1 MEESESA
8 PLLSRKE
15 LRKRKLMEYLAAKGK
30 LKPPIVPQSLPWDS
44 RNQTSAK
51 TSLKVAM
58 GKENKAPPD
67 RVRWHNSKDKSL
79 VPQRSQDPPKRRGL
93 GVSDKV
99 NVTNGKQTAI
109 CSSSSSVSAQ
119 TKVYQNPLLRK
130 TYTVLSSK
138 SSFTPAATQKNQ
150 PNTGSRNLSKVQLNG
165 RCTDAAK
172 SEPKSSITSSR
183 ATLCPLEMVSS
194 RISTGPLVKTKT
206 GLVPAVIQPRN
217 PKSNASHPP
226 GSKRQTFTSSAVAK
240 NPKGKGQS
248 SRMSSASASQRPAL
262 VNPTN
267 SRAGSKAG
275 AQNKAKPKPLPVTQ
289 TQPTGRS
296 QLWTGLR
303 SAGPSKCK
311 TVKPEQSVLTVKT
324 AGQPAHTSKAQV
336 KKNTQSVKAD
346 APTSSRPSIKRSS
359 TAVKTD
365 ERVWSKDGRET
376 KTNRDTQIIQKTS
389 RNIPSVHAPTKCTA
403 AARGYRTAPQPS
415 RSISLLGRAA
425 ATKTPKVTVKTAPQ
439 TEVKKLTAAQ
449 EERMRK
455 LQEWRESKGIS
466 YKRPPMPVKA
476 PAPRTVSVPQPFWAS
491 MELEDEAHSVVC
503 AVDRSLDDCIKLL
516 AEGCPADRVEDVLSR
531 LPAVTQKFAKYW
543 ICRARLMEQEGNL
556 DVLPMFEEAVRVVLE
571 PVDELRTVVFDILKK
586 KDEIQENE
594 KRDDG
599 SPTTEASPDCGN
611 DPLMT
616 PRPVRVLITG
626 ERGGSS
632 VVKYKITATPGGP
645 ASQQKEAVRVKGQEV
660 RFFTPVRRSVRIE
673 RSCFRYPPS
682 LQDHDV
688 CVNSYSDLIS
698 EEGGET
704 SEEEPSCSG
713 SNTPMYI
720 YRQNEALE
728 DKVSVK
734 LVLNDSF

>member
-1 MEESESA
+1 
-8 PLLSRKE
+8 
-15 LRKRKLMEYLAAKGK
+15 
-30 LKPPIVPQSLPWDS
+30 
-44 RNQTSAK
+44 
-51 TSLKVAM
+51 M

-67 RVRWHNSKDKSL
+67 RMRWHDSKDKTL
-79 VPQRSQDPPKRRGL
+79 VPQRSQDPPKRRAL
-93 GVSDKV
+93 VVSDKV

-119 TKVYQNPLLRK
+119 IKVYQNPLLRK

-165 RCTDAAK
+165 CCTHAAK

-217 PKSNASHPP
+217 PKSNTSHPP
-226 GSKRQTFTSSAVAK
+226 GSKRQTFTSSTAK
-240 NPKGKGQS
+240 NPKSKGQS

-262 VNPTN
+262 VIPTN
-267 SRAGSKAG
+267 SRVGSKAE
-275 AQNKAKPKPLPVTQ
+275 AQNKPKPKPLPVTQ

-303 SAGPSKCK
+303 SAEPSKCK
-311 TVKPEQSVLTVKT
+311 TVKPEQSVLTSKR
-324 AGQPAHTSKAQV
+324 AGQSAHTSKTQV

-346 APTSSRPSIKRSS
+346 APASSRPSVKRSS

-376 KTNRDTQIIQKTS
+376 KTNRETQNIQKTS
-389 RNIPSVHAPTKCTA
+389 RNIPSVHVATKCTA

-439 TEVKKLTAAQ
+439 TEIKKLTAAQ

-476 PAPRTVSVPQPFWAS
+476 PATRTVSVPQPFWAS
-491 MELEDEAHSVVC
+491 MEKMEENLTY
-503 AVDRSLDDCIKLL
+503 SLASMSGPCGQ
-516 AEGCPADRVEDVLSR
+516 GCPADRVEDVLSR
-531 LPAVTQKFAKYW
+531 LPVVAQKFAKYW

-586 KDEIQENE
+586 KDEIQGNGVSMDTTAGLVAYIKRIMCE
-594 KRDDG
+594 KT
-599 SPTTEASPDCGN
+599 SHPD
-611 DPLMT
+611 
-616 PRPVRVLITG
+616 
-626 ERGGSS
+626 SS
-632 VVKYKITATPGGP
+632 QQHEKITEKIYNISKLYHLGL
-645 ASQQKEAVRVKGQEV
+645 SIQQKEPVRVKGQEV

-688 CVNSYSDLIS
+688 CVNS
-698 EEGGET
+698 
-704 SEEEPSCSG
+704 
-713 SNTPMYI
+713 NTPMYI

-728 DKVSVK
+728 DK
-734 LVLNDSF
+734 SFPITLGS

>member
-15 LRKRKLMEYLAAKGK
+15 LRKQKLMEYLAAKGK
-30 LKPPIVPQSLPWDS
+30 PKPPNVLQSLPRDS
-44 RNQTSAK
+44 HNQMSAK

-67 RVRWHNSKDKSL
+67 SMRWHDSKDKTL
-79 VPQRSQDPPKRRGL
+79 VPQRSQDPPKRRAL

-150 PNTGSRNLSKVQLNG
+150 PHTGSRNLSKVQLNG
-165 RCTDAAK
+165 CCTHAAK

-217 PKSNASHPP
+217 PKSNTSHPP
-226 GSKRQTFTSSAVAK
+226 GSKRQTFTSSTAK

-262 VNPTN
+262 VIPTN
-267 SRAGSKAG
+267 SRAGSKAE
-275 AQNKAKPKPLPVTQ
+275 AQNKPKPKPLPVTQ

-311 TVKPEQSVLTVKT
+311 TVKPEQSVLTSKR
-324 AGQPAHTSKAQV
+324 AGQSAHTSKTQV

-346 APTSSRPSIKRSS
+346 APASSRPSVKRSS

-376 KTNRDTQIIQKTS
+376 KTNRETQNVQKTS
-389 RNIPSVHAPTKCTA
+389 RNIPSVHVATKCTA

-476 PAPRTVSVPQPFWAS
+476 PATRTVSVPQPFWAS

-503 AVDRSLDDCIKLL
+503 AVDRSLEDCIKLL

-599 SPTTEASPDCGN
+599 SPTTEASPDRGN

-616 PRPVRVLITG
+616 PKPVRVLITG

-645 ASQQKEAVRVKGQEV
+645 ASQQKEPVRVKGQEV

-698 EEGGET
+698 EEGRET
-704 SEEEPSCSG
+704 SEEESSCSG

>member
-1 MEESESA
+1 MEASELA

-15 LRKRKLMEYLAAKGK
+15 LRKQKLMEYLAAKGK
-30 LKPPIVPQSLPWDS
+30 LKPPNVPQSIHGGS
-44 RNQTSAK
+44 HNQTAVK

-67 RVRWHNSKDKSL
+67 RIRWHDSKDKTL
-79 VPQRSQDPPKRRGL
+79 VPQRSQDPPRRRAL

-109 CSSSSSVSAQ
+109 CSSSSSVSAP
-119 TKVYQNPLLRK
+119 TKVNQNPLLRK
-130 TYTVLSSK
+130 TFTVVSSK

-150 PNTGSRNLSKVQLNG
+150 PNRGSRNLSKVQLNG
-165 RCTDAAK
+165 RCTHAAK
-172 SEPKSSITSSR
+172 SDPKPSISSSR
-183 ATLCPLEMVSS
+183 ATLCPLEMASS

-206 GLVPAVIQPRN
+206 GLVPAAIQPRN
-217 PKSNASHPP
+217 PKSDASRPP
-226 GSKRQTFTSSAVAK
+226 GPKRQPFTSQ
-240 NPKGKGQS
+240 PLKGQLG
-248 SRMSSASASQRPAL
+248 RMSSISASQRSAL
-262 VNPTN
+262 VIPIN
-267 SRAGSKAG
+267 SRGSSKTE
-275 AQNKAKPKPLPVTQ
+275 AQNRSKPKPLPVKPA
-289 TQPTGRS
+289 PTTARN

-311 TVKPEQSVLTVKT
+311 TVKPEQSVLTSKT
-324 AGQPAHTSKAQV
+324 GGQPAHTSKTQV
-336 KKNTQSVKAD
+336 NKNTQFVKAGS
-346 APTSSRPSIKRSS
+346 ATSRPSIKRSS

-365 ERVWSKDGRET
+365 ESVWSKDGRET
-376 KTNRDTQIIQKTS
+376 KTNRKTQIIQKTS
-389 RNIPSVHAPTKCTA
+389 RNIPSGHPLTKCA
-403 AARGYRTAPQPS
+403 AAAVGYRTAPQPS
-415 RSISLLGRAA
+415 RSISLLGRTA
-425 ATKTPKVTVKTAPQ
+425 ATETPKVMIKTAPQ

-449 EERMRK
+449 QERMRK

-466 YKRPPMPVKA
+466 YKRPPMTVKA
-476 PAPRTVSVPQPFWAS
+476 PATRTVSVPQPFWAS
-491 MELEDEAHSVVC
+491 MEREDEARSLIC

-516 AEGCPADRVEDVLSR
+516 AEGCPADRVKDVLSR
-531 LPAVTQKFAKYW
+531 LPAVSQKFAKYW

-556 DVLPMFEEAVRVVLE
+556 DVLPMFEEAVGVVLE
-571 PVDELRTVVFDILKK
+571 PVDELRTAVFDILKK

-599 SPTTEASPDCGN
+599 SATTETSPDCSD

-616 PRPVRVLITG
+616 PKPVRVLIKG

-632 VVKYKITATPGGP
+632 MVKYKITATPGGP
-645 ASQQKEAVRVKGQEV
+645 ASQQKEPVRVKGQEV

-673 RSCFRYPPS
+673 RSCSRYPPS

-698 EEGGET
+698 EEDKET
-704 SEEEPSCSG
+704 SEGQSSCSG

-728 DKVSVK
+728 DKVNVK
-734 LVLNDSF
+734 LILNDSSF